1 MGIRETRA
9 INPYS
14 VPDWAVTGV
23 EPDVK
28 VPAADALTTAERLAA
43 SKLRKK

>member
-14 VPDWAVTGV
+14 EADWAVTGV
-23 EPDVK
+23 KPDVK
-28 VPAADALTTAERLAA
+28 AKAADALEVAERLAQ
-43 SKLRKK
+43 STLRKK